1 MEIVSGC
8 PTTDGND
15 YTDSLR
21 WTALMSGEVKMDIC
35 ANTGIHSS
43 ETAIKMLLAGAKA
56 FEVASLPIKEGFGS
70 ITRLNNEIKAW
81 MERHNFNSISDF
93 CGRLAQEESSD
104 GYKWERTQFLKIISR
119 D

>member
-1 MEIVSGC
+1 MNDWAG
-8 PTTDGND
+8 TTVFRLSKPQAKIFNSPKRFVVVNAGRRFGK
-15 YTDSLR
+15 S
-21 WTALMSGEVKMDIC
+21 WV
-35 ANTGIHSS
+35 
-43 ETAIKMLLAGAKA
+43 AGAKA

-81 MERHNFNSISDF
+81 MERHNFDSISDF
-93 CGRLAQEESSD
+93 CGRLAQEESED